1 MSESSPES
9 TENQHI
15 NQSSAYGQKIY
26 RPEVN
31 HIVDQR
37 YKLLRKIGEGGMG
50 YVYLAEQLNI
60 SRKVVIKLLK
70 PEFCVN
76 DEQLGRFKREAELAS
91 KLSHPNCVTIHDFG
105 FHERAPYIVMEYL
118 EGQALSELIFYKKE
132 YFSIAEVSHYIGQVC
147 DALEVAQ
154 DLGVVHRDLKPENI
168 FVLEEPL
175 GGLDIK
181 VLDFGIAKLAHNH
194 PEASSSNLTRG
205 DMVFGTPQYMAPE
218 QIRGKPL
225 DHRADV
231 YALTVILFE
240 MLSGKVPYEQSDPS
254 DLVSILTQHLRDPV
268 PELVPEN
275 LHPKAA
281 VFCGALNQIIQA
293 GMAKKPEERLSTTQ
307 ELKLRLA
314 KLVEVGLGEDEPPK
328 RPTADTLPT
337 PNQDE
342 LVHDGEGRVKSE
354 SITKSELIEPSLTGD
369 ETIGMSAS
377 DLLTHDSELQKTLP
391 TSEKKSSFFGFVL
404 KLTFVITLLIT
415 LLAFALTHPKS
426 PLQQDAW
433 QAKLN
438 KLPIQVRNTLNVFE
452 NKVSPHMFRL
462 YKALNIL
469 GPASEKESIIG
480 SSRVESQ
487 RPEQST
493 SPLNMLADEHKQ
505 TEKGLKENLKQT
517 RKVDTKVDEN
527 HAGVNKQAEMVQKD
541 SADQQKFDEDT
552 GSQLTGDSAKPK
564 NTLDTHNIA
573 VIVFESDQD
582 CQLSINQKKTYAIK
596 KGNKKR
602 IPVRFG
608 RYTLN
613 CVNQAQKSCERHLSV
628 EERKKYLSTCT
639 F

>member
-9 TENQHI
+9 TENQYI

-26 RPEVN
+26 RPEIN

-231 YALTVILFE
+231 YALTVILYE
-240 MLSGKVPYEQSDPS
+240 MLSGKVPYEQNDPS

-268 PELVPEN
+268 PELIPEK
-275 LHPKAA
+275 LHPEAA
-281 VFCGALNQIIQA
+281 AFCGALNQIIQA
-293 GMAKKPEERLSTTQ
+293 GMAKKPEDRLSTTQ
-307 ELKLRLA
+307 ELKLRLT
-314 KLVEVGLGEDEPPK
+314 KLVEIGLSENEPPK

-337 PNQDE
+337 PNQDA
-342 LVHDGEGRVKSE
+342 LVHDGEGRVKTDGNTE
-354 SITKSELIEPSLTGD
+354 SELIEPSLTGD
-369 ETIGMSAS
+369 ETIGMAAS

-391 TSEKKSSFFGFVL
+391 TSEKKSSFSGFIL
-404 KLTFVITLLIT
+404 KFAFFTTLLVI

-426 PLQQDAW
+426 PLKQDTW
-433 QAKLN
+433 QARLSQ
-438 KLPIQVRNTLNVFE
+438 LPIQVQNTLNVFE

-469 GPASEKESIIG
+469 GPASDKNSSISSAKLEVNRSEQSIIG
-480 SSRVESQ
+480 S
-487 RPEQST
+487 
-493 SPLNMLADEHKQ
+493 LNVSGGDHKQ
-505 TEKGLKENLKQT
+505 TTKRLKVNSKQT
-517 RKVDTKVDEN
+517 TNDVDQVEVS
-527 HAGVNKQAEMVQKD
+527 HQAATVQKV
-541 SADQQKFDEDT
+541 SADQQRLDEGT
-552 GSQLTGDSAKPK
+552 TKLIGNSPKPK
-564 NTLDTHNIA
+564 STLDTQSIA
-573 VIVFESDQD
+573 VIVFESNQD
-582 CQLSINQKKTYAIK
+582 CKLSINQKKTYAIK
-596 KGNKKR
+596 KGTKKR

-613 CVNQAQKSCERHLSV
+613 CVNQAQQSCERRLGI